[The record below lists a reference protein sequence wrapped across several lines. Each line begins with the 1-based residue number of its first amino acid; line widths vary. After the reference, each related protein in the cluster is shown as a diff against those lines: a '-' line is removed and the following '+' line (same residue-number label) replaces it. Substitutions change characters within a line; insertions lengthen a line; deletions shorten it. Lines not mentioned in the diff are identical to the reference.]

1 MEIYHALIPLIT
13 AAASDEYLVSLDISF
28 AFDHCHPD
36 LALHVLKRLKLSFFM
51 VTMLFDQWSNQQRF
65 VSFQNFV
72 LPEPEH
78 VSSSLPQGDP
88 WSLMPMV
95 ATLCPASWEIA
106 RSYPSVTQR
115 NFVDDRSWSSRSVED
130 AMVSLSK
137 WDEWTRL
144 LGLVENSD
152 KSQFFHARQKGRA
165 QRGWCARGQ
174 YH

>member
-13 AAASDEYLVSLDISF
+13 AAAGDEYLVSLDFSL

-36 LALHVLKRLKLSFFM
+36 LALHVLKRLKLPSFM

-65 VSFQNFV
+65 ISFQNFV

-88 WSLMPMV
+88 WSLIAMV

-106 RSYPSVTQR
+106 RCYPSVTQR
-115 NFVDDRSWSSRSVED
+115 NFVDDRSWSSRSAED
-130 AMVSLSK
+130 AMAVLSK
-137 WDEWTRL
+137 M
-144 LGLVENSD
+144 
-152 KSQFFHARQKGRA
+152 GRMDPSP
-165 QRGWCARGQ
+165 WPC
-174 YH
+174 